1 MKNFNKINRA
11 FMAKRKHFALLCAF
25 LCASVMGWA
34 DYVDYISLT
43 DLSTYSQ
50 DFNGIGGED
59 VTEADIDAAGAGTDD
74 AGKRSVPQSTTLPNG
89 WKVGSTTT
97 ARKNTTF
104 AAASSTTTYVGGVS
118 LPSNAK
124 NGTWN
129 FGDTE
134 KTERAVGGI
143 TTNVD
148 GGARTINVMARLQ
161 NNTGNDINSL
171 AISYDIEKY
180 RKGSLS
186 AGFTVA
192 LYTSTNGS
200 IWTSAGS
207 PFSTAYSNDGTTAGA
222 GTVPINSTNIDG
234 LLKVSFPANEDLY
247 LLWSISSTSGDAA
260 NNAQAFGIDN
270 VSITP
275 KTVASNELFATYQKQ
290 GDTFYRGNTTI
301 DDGNP
306 DGRDLDINYYIVSCG
321 QTMLF
326 RAKNPGGDINF
337 GGASYET
344 QLRVYNNLGESQ
356 TEIQACE
363 VVNTHH
369 HYTSSS
375 CNLANQ
381 FSATT
386 EDLQLHF
393 FLSSDVEGGWRRN
406 NTIYFNRVS
415 INNPTADNTAPTI
428 TPSDV
433 TMVDADGTL
442 TFTFGDV
449 TADDEY
455 FYYVADKDH
464 NIGNISLTNTVTIT
478 KPTVE
483 DGTTYKFRCY
493 AVDYNGNK
501 SAYKEFTLVMP
512 FNPAV
517 DLALNKKAS
526 AGAVQNDNTADRAV
540 NGNADNFWTCYGQG
554 DASSTWW
561 KVDLNNSY
569 DVSSISI
576 HFNDIYAAY
585 NIYISNDDS
594 NWTPIVEGA
603 NASGN
608 ETKSHTSINHS
619 GRYLKVTSSDNRFGI
634 REFNVYATG
643 VAAADETA
651 PTVSVTEISKTVNS
665 VTLQIIAS
673 DEDDLGNAG
682 TITAINISGD
692 NEFVTQNNVSLNGD
706 HQITLSGLT
715 YNKTYHFTVQA
726 VDLAGNDATE
736 DIEVVL
742 PFNTDYNLSQQGTAT
757 AGYHE
762 NENTKSA
769 KAIDGD
775 AGTKWN
781 TWGVGS
787 SEGGYANNWMRVD
800 LKAVYNLSS
809 VAFSFDW
816 HYGNPVTNYAIEG
829 SLDDSNW
836 YMLAH
841 VTDQSATS
849 ANLTVNGPARY
860 VRFRAITEQSLG
872 IYEFEVY
879 ASGFSTLTDNVPV
892 ITWAKVGTIDDSSA
906 EIEID
911 AVDITTKP
919 ITTYVVSGIGE
930 DPIEVTASEGK
941 ITLTSLSQCTHYTLS
956 IHAKD
961 ESGNLSA
968 AKEVELTTTGSV
980 SGLYFFSDYFN
991 WNNTAEAARFST
1003 TAEPGV
1009 LSVTIQNMTADG
1021 HTYKLYNA
1029 GASRCTR
1036 GDCSGTTDHHFA
1048 NATAKNVTFYATDE
1062 DHFVCTDDALYLCG
1076 TLVGEDQ
1083 ALVWND
1089 AHTVATWSGTLDL
1102 SGTKQ
1107 FNVVKKNVVGE
1118 TTYTYTQDFYAE
1130 AQTFDGDYTYG
1141 TFTLDLTKM
1150 TGTWS
1155 YVGLSFGDD
1164 AADNASVIAAN
1175 NDRIANVTINRNILA
1190 DNTWYTLCL
1199 PFDMSAEKVND
1210 VFGASTIAT
1219 LISSEDRGSL
1229 IHLNFDYVNAIQ
1241 AGKPYLI
1248 KPGTSFTSGSTISG
1262 VTIQNVNPS
1271 AEGYKAI
1278 ATHMHFQGT
1287 FDKIMLTGEDKRY
1300 VSANNELYS
1309 PNPNGGS
1316 KIGAFRCYFT
1326 IPDGSSASAPGKQA
1340 RIVFG
1345 PQNATGIDLINDSSK
1360 SNGKLLING
1369 VLYIIRDGNT
1379 YNAQGMLVE

>member
-1 MKNFNKINRA
+1 MKKI
-11 FMAKRKHFALLCAF
+11 FTFIALLGVS
-25 LCASVMGWA
+25 LMGWA

-59 VTEADIDAAGAGTDD
+59 VDPSTQTKTAYVRA
-74 AGKRSVPQSTTLPNG
+74 TTLPDG
-89 WKVGSTTT
+89 WKVDSTTT
-97 ARKNTTF
+97 ARTN
-104 AAASSTTTYVGGVS
+104 STYTH
-118 LPSNAK
+118 AK
-124 NGTWN
+124 NSTSYIGGQSLASDARNGLGN
-129 FGDTE
+129 FGATGSSD
-134 KTERAVGGI
+134 RAIGGI
-143 TTNVD
+143 TTNVG
-148 GGARTINVMARLQ
+148 GGARTINVMAHLK
-161 NNTGNDINSL
+161 NSTGLDINSVAL
-171 AISYDIEKY
+171 SYDIEKY

-192 LYTSTNGS
+192 LYTSTDGS
-200 IWTSAGS
+200 TWISAGS
-207 PFSTAYSNDGTTAGA
+207 PFSTAYSNDGSTAGDA
-222 GTVPINSTNIDG
+222 DVPINSTTVNG
-234 LLKVSFPANEDLY
+234 LLKVSFPANGDLY
-247 LLWSISSTSGDAA
+247 LLWSISSTTGDAA
-260 NNAQAFGIDN
+260 NAAQAFGIDN

-290 GDTFYRGNTTI
+290 GDTFYKGNTTI
-301 DDGNP
+301 DAEP

-326 RAKNPGGDINF
+326 RAKNPGEDINF
-337 GGASYET
+337 GGAGWET
-344 QLRVYNNLGESQ
+344 QLRVYNDAGGSQ
-356 TEIQACE
+356 YEVQACT
-363 VVNTHH
+363 VVDTHH
-369 HYTSSS
+369 HYTGSG
-375 CNLANQ
+375 CQTQFTAN
-381 FSATT
+381 T

-393 FLSSDVEGGWRRN
+393 FLSSNVDGGYRRT
-406 NTIYFNRVS
+406 NTIDFNRAS
-415 INNPTADNTAPTI
+415 INNPIEDNTAPTI
-428 TPSDV
+428 DPEEV

-442 TFTFGDV
+442 TFTFGDA
-449 TADDEY
+449 TADDEF

-478 KPTVE
+478 KPTVQ
-483 DGTTYKFRCY
+483 DGTTYTFRCY

-501 SAYKEFTLVMP
+501 SDYKEFTLAMP
-512 FNPAV
+512 FDENL
-517 DLALNKKAS
+517 DLALNKHS
-526 AGAVQNDNTADRAV
+526 TAGIYQDANTPDRAV
-540 NGNADNFWTCYGQG
+540 NGNADNFWTSFGQG
-554 DASSTWW
+554 ESSDWWW
-561 KVDLNNSY
+561 KVDLGNAY
-569 DVSSISI
+569 DITRIKI
-576 HFNDIYAAY
+576 HFNDCWGTYSIYSSLD
-585 NIYISNDDS
+585 NS
-594 NWTPIVEGA
+594 NWTAVKE
-603 NASGN
+603 NETSASN
-608 ETKSHTSINHS
+608 ETKDYTSLNFA
-619 GRYLKVTSSDNRFGI
+619 GRYLKVVSSASQIGI
-634 REFNVYATG
+634 KEFEVYASG
-643 VAAADETA
+643 VAVPDNTN
-651 PTVSVTEISKTVNS
+651 PTVAVTEISKTVNS
-665 VTLQIIAS
+665 VTLQILAS
-673 DEDDLGNAG
+673 DEDDAGNAG
-682 TITAINISGD
+682 TISAINISGD

-706 HQITLSGLT
+706 HQIILSGLT

-757 AGYHE
+757 AGYRE

-941 ITLTSLSQCTHYTLS
+941 ITLTSLSQSTHYTLS
-956 IHAKD
+956 IQAKD

-1062 DHFVCTDDALYLCG
+1062 DHFVCTEDALYLCG

-1118 TTYTYTQDFYAE
+1118 TTYTYTHDFYAE

-1175 NDRIANVTINRNILA
+1175 NDRIANVTLNRTILT
-1190 DNTWYTLCL
+1190 DDGWYTLCL
-1199 PFDMSAEKVND
+1199 PFDMSAAKVVE
-1210 VFGASTIAT
+1210 VFGSSTIAEMT
-1219 LISSEDRGSL
+1219 GAEDRGSL
-1229 IHLNFDYVNAIQ
+1229 IHLNFDYVNAIE
-1241 AGKPYLI
+1241 AGKAYLF
-1248 KPGTSFTSGSTISG
+1248 KPGQNFNEGTIIEG
-1262 VTIQNVNPS
+1262 VTIKNVEPIVAGNQL
-1271 AEGYKAI
+1271 
-1278 ATHMHFQGT
+1278 MHFQGVYNAT
-1287 FDKIMLTGEDKRY
+1287 TLTDDNIRFVADDNY
-1300 VSANNELYS
+1300 LYS
-1309 PNPNGGS
+1309 PAAGGTEM
-1316 KIGAFRCYFT
+1316 GAFRCYFT
-1326 IPDGSSASAPGKQA
+1326 IPA
-1340 RIVFG
+1340 G
-1345 PQNATGIDLINDSSK
+1345 PQQNNVMGKRAKIVLGPQTATGVESLQPSAISIQKVLRD
-1360 SNGKLLING
+1360 GQLL
-1369 VLYIIRDGNT
+1369 IIRDGRT
-1379 YNAQGMLVE
+1379 YNAQGIMVKSE